1 MHIDRSEAGDIVAL
15 IGVEGIDITDTIC
28 DPLDP
33 RPLEVE
39 ISTTDG
45 RTLLTTLTNTCWRT
59 VPGVPTV
66 ALGVVNA
73 GVGDD
78 GDGVAERTLEQPASV
93 SAAITP
99 AATTPD
105 AGAIF

>member
-1 MHIDRSEAGDIVAL
+1 
-15 IGVEGIDITDTIC
+15 
-28 DPLDP
+28 
-33 RPLEVE
+33 
-39 ISTTDG
+39 
-45 RTLLTTLTNTCWRT
+45 
-59 VPGVPTV
+59 VPGVPAV

-78 GDGVAERTLEQPASV
+78 DAVAERLLEQPASV

-105 AGAIF
+105 AGANF